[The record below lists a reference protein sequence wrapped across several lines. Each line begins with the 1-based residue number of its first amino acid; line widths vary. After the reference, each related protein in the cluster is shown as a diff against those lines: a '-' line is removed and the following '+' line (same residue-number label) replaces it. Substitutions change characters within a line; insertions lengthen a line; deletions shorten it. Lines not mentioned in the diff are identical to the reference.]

1 MTVKIFME
9 LLSEQKIVKQKRI
22 ILLDELRGTAVIL
35 MIIYHTLYSMTFIFH
50 IEAFY
55 PAMRAVYPYEPVIPI
70 IFITI
75 CGIVCSFSRNNLK
88 RGMKIFLI
96 ALAVTLVTYIAIPS
110 QVIIFGILHFLGISL
125 MTYPLLK
132 RLTKK
137 INCKTGALIS
147 IFLFILFYNVPKG
160 YIGIQ
165 PYPNIN
171 LPSVLYEHYFMSFF
185 GFPSDSFNSS
195 DYFPI
200 IPHIFLFIF
209 GIFAGEFI
217 ISHKMPAFIYRKHI
231 PFLDVIGKH
240 ALIIYVIHQPLII
253 GILYIITSVSGK

>member
-1 MTVKIFME
+1 ME
-9 LLSEQKIVKQKRI
+9 LSSEQKTETPKRI
-22 ILLDELRGTAVIL
+22 CFLDELRGTSVIL
-35 MIIYHTLYSMTFIFH
+35 MIIYHTLYSMTFIFN
-50 IEAFY
+50 IEEIY

-147 IFLFILFYNVPKG
+147 IFLFI
-160 YIGIQ
+160 
-165 PYPNIN
+165 
-171 LPSVLYEHYFMSFF
+171 
-185 GFPSDSFNSS
+185 
-195 DYFPI
+195 
-200 IPHIFLFIF
+200 F